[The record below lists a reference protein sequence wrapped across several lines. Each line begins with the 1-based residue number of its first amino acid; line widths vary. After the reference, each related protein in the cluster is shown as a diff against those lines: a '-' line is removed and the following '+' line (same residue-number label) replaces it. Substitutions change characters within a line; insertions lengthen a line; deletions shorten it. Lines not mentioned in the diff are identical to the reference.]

1 MGIQQ
6 WQIQPK
12 MYFMHVKL
20 ISTSKKCGLWVYL
33 FQMNILTHHQVMP
46 KSTVLFKTQH
56 NTTHRPLG
64 QPVTPVLTSFLTLA
78 KIQVTRFNVFS
89 PSTLL
94 EWRKERKNECWRAK
108 NKKFFPR
115 PCQTLY
121 NCHELQVRVVCR
133 GKNLSPSCH
142 EYLCSVL
149 SMPSRPAPSLTL
161 VMRRTLVKCD

>member
-1 MGIQQ
+1 MVSECICFKWTFWHTIKWCQSQ
-6 WQIQPK
+6 LFSLKRSTIQP
-12 MYFMHVKL
+12 
-20 ISTSKKCGLWVYL
+20 TGLWDNQWPRL
-33 FQMNILTHHQVMP
+33 DQFSHLSKDTGH
-46 KSTVLFKTQH
+46 TVQCF
-56 NTTHRPLG
+56 
-64 QPVTPVLTSFLTLA
+64 
-78 KIQVTRFNVFS
+78 FS
-89 PSTLL
+89 STLL

-108 NKKFFPR
+108 NKKFFPG

-161 VMRRTLVKCD
+161 VMRRTLVQFD